1 MDSGELNTAISEAM
15 NNAERLKVTYQ
26 KQKMNLPW
34 KDYKIVIEGFLQK
47 ILNNCKLIEDYEDK
61 QKANLY
67 DFMNEDNFYIG
78 YICKYLENEMK
89 QWQKK
94 YCAVSL

>member
-1 MDSGELNTAISEAM
+1 MDSSELTTIIDEAM
-15 NNAERLKVTYQ
+15 NNAEKLKVTYQ
-26 KQKMNLPW
+26 KQKMSLPW
-34 KDYKIVIEGFLQK
+34 KDYKKVIEGFLQK

-61 QKANLY
+61 QKSNLY

-94 YCAVSL
+94 